1 MGSPPAVDSLVGAL
15 GSQSCM
21 SKSQMSRFC
30 QEIDQQ
36 VKAFLARPLERSGYA
51 SVTLDATHLKGRLG
65 TVQQICSRTVVV
77 CLKGDDNKTDA
88 VLRCSAPPTKYG
100 VSIASGWRRVTPTP
114 GCEGDPSQRLVRPC
128 RQTLNADAPCQ
139 EGSLARVRKQ
149 HHRGSLA
156 SQ

>member
-1 MGSPPAVDSLVGAL
+1 VGAL
-15 GSQSCM
+15 GCQSGM
-21 SKSQMSRFC
+21 SKSQMNRFC

-36 VKAFLARPLERSGYA
+36 VKAFLARPLESSGYA

-77 CLKGDDNKTDA
+77 SLKGDDKKTDA

-100 VSIASGWRRVTPTP
+100 VSMASGWRRVTPTP
-114 GCEGDPSQRLVRPC
+114 GCEGHPPQRLVRPC
-128 RQTLNADAPCQ
+128 RQTLNADAPYQ
-139 EGSLARVRKQ
+139 EGGLARVRKQ
-149 HHRGSLA
+149 RQRGSLA